1 MSSLRSALDE
11 MATVANDEL
20 TVEQLDS
27 DVVEL
32 LEAQRRID
40 VELARKT
47 GELERRDAYRKM
59 GFPSATNYLMSRGV
73 ISAGRARRVVADVHA
88 MTMAPH
94 TRRAWA
100 DGRLS
105 TDQARRLY
113 RLAEAAPSRF
123 SEAEDSLVE
132 IVAGLSV
139 SDTHRALEYWRQSVI
154 GPDDLG
160 TESQMQRRGLSLSK
174 TWDGMRRID
183 GWLTDTAG
191 EALET
196 ALDALMPPPHED
208 DSRTPRQRRHDALE
222 DLGHSYLESEDTPT
236 VGGAKPHIMV
246 LADLNALKGI
256 AGGTHETVNGQIFD
270 VESLRMLACDSSV
283 SRIVLG
289 PDSEIL
295 DIGRRTRVWTTA
307 QRRAIVARD
316 RHCVAPGC
324 ERKPRHCDI
333 HHKTHWAD
341 GGSTSVDEGELL
353 CRFHHTIEHLRLAK
367 LRMRGKSPG

>member
-1 MSSLRSALDE
+1 MSSLRSALDDI
-11 MATVANDEL
+11 ATVANEDL

-32 LEAQRRID
+32 LGAQRRID

-47 GELERRDAYRKM
+47 GELERRDAHRQM
-59 GFPSATNYLMSRGV
+59 GFPSPTNYLMSRGG
-73 ISAGRARRVVADVHA
+73 ISAGRARRVVADAHA
-88 MTMAPH
+88 MTTAPH
-94 TRRAWA
+94 TQRAWT

-105 TDQARRLY
+105 TDQARRVFAATEMVPDEF
-113 RLAEAAPSRF
+113 AEAEPH
-123 SEAEDSLVE
+123 LVE
-132 IVAGLSV
+132 IIEGLSV
-139 SDTHRALEYWRQSVI
+139 SDTHRALDYWRQSVI
-154 GPDDLG
+154 GPDIPG
-160 TESQMQRRGLSLSK
+160 TESQMRRRGLSLSK

-191 EALET
+191 EVLET
-196 ALDALMPPPHED
+196 ALDALMPPPAED
-208 DSRTPRQRRHDALE
+208 DPRTPRQRRHDALE
-222 DLGHSYLESEDTPT
+222 DLAHSYLESEGTPK

-246 LADLNALKGI
+246 LADVDALRVV
-256 AGGTHETVNGQIFD
+256 AGGTHETVSGQILD
-270 VESLRMLACDSSV
+270 IEKLRMLACDSSI

-295 DIGRRTRVWTTA
+295 DIGRKTRVWTTA

-324 ERKPRHCDI
+324 ERKPQHCDI
-333 HHKTHWAD
+333 HHRTHWAD

-353 CRFHHTIEHLRLAK
+353 CRFHHTTEHLRLAK
-367 LRMRGKSPG
+367 LRMRYKPAG